1 MTLQRHRLTPKL
13 DLGFIQRIY
22 TGDRSMS
29 IPQITEFTIRR
40 HANTKSFQRGEA
52 YYEAGAVHTVTQRGH
67 LLQAEVAG
75 TEARPYHVNLSFD
88 SSGLTSANCTCAYNF
103 DGWCKHI
110 IATMLVCVR
119 DSESIEQR
127 PTLEQLLNRLDNIQT
142 QRLLQEL
149 VNEYPPLIDAIDRHV
164 GWMTNPIVEQ
174 TSIKPLRRRTIDP
187 APIRRQV
194 RQIIRDAVRF
204 FEEGCEEDP
213 IAEELVSVVQTAVAF
228 SERGEGENAIAILEA
243 ITFTCVENWDDIADY
258 GAENDEIVGELN
270 EAWCEAILTA
280 ELTPEEKV
288 DIQINLEAWQDE
300 WNADFG
306 LVMEALRQ
314 GWDYLPL
321 VQVLQG
327 NITERGAWEE
337 DVPDYAD
344 DLALIRLKILER
356 QERYQEYLYLA
367 EAEGQTQHYLTMLG
381 RLGRVEEAVDA
392 AQTQMNS
399 IEEAFAL
406 AKAISEQGALQQAL
420 DIAQS
425 GLTLPGNCQYELG
438 IWTSDLAVELGNS
451 EAALLAIK
459 AAFQVKPSFVDYE
472 RMAGLAGENW
482 ETVKIDLLR
491 IIRTYSGWGTE
502 SAKVDIFL
510 HEGLIDDAIAIASEL
525 SSYYSELIHRVMNA
539 AIPHNPAWVIA
550 NARRR
555 AEKIMDGGKAEY
567 YYYAVEWLKKVR
579 AAYLES
585 GKKADW
591 LSYRENL
598 MQTHARKR
606 KLMGM
611 LQQREME

>member
-1 MTLQRHRLTPKL
+1 
-13 DLGFIQRIY
+13 
-22 TGDRSMS
+22 MS
-29 IPQITEFTIRR
+29 IPQISEFTIRR
-40 HANTKSFQRGEA
+40 HANAKSFQRGEA
-52 YYEAGAVHTVTQRGH
+52 YYEAGAVNAVTQRGH
-67 LLQAEVAG
+67 LLQANVVG
-75 TEARPYHVNLSFD
+75 TQAKPYHVNLSFD
-88 SSGLTSANCTCAYNF
+88 SSGLTSVNCTCAYDF
-103 DGWCKHI
+103 EGWCKHI
-110 IATMLVCVR
+110 VATMLVCAR
-119 DSESIEQR
+119 NSENIEQR
-127 PTLEQLLNRLDNIQT
+127 PTLEQLLNRLDHIQT

-149 VNEYPPLIDAIDRHV
+149 VTEYPPLIEAIDHHV
-164 GWMTNPIVEQ
+164 TWMTNPAVQEK
-174 TSIKPLRRRTIDP
+174 TTKSVRHSTIDP
-187 APIRRQV
+187 VPFRGQV
-194 RQIIRDAVRF
+194 RQILRDTVRY
-204 FEEGCEEDP
+204 FEEGYEEDP
-213 IAEELVSVVQTAVAF
+213 IAEELLSVVQTAVDF

-243 ITFTCVENWDDIADY
+243 ITSTCVENWDDVAEY

-270 EAWCEAILTA
+270 NAWCEAILSV

-288 DIQINLEAWQDE
+288 DIQINLETWQDE
-300 WNADFG
+300 WDADFG
-306 LVMEALRQ
+306 IVMEALRQ
-314 GWDYLPL
+314 GWDYPPL

-367 EAEGQTQHYLTMLG
+367 EAEGQTQQYLTMLG
-381 RLGRVEEAVDA
+381 RLGRVEEAIDA

-399 IEEAFAL
+399 MEEAFAL
-406 AKAISEQGALQQAL
+406 AKTLSVQGALQQAL

-425 GLTLPGNCQYELG
+425 GLNLPGNCQYELG
-438 IWTSDLAVELGNS
+438 IWTSDLALEWGNS

-459 AAFQVKPSFVDYE
+459 AAFQVKPCFVDYQKMTE
-472 RMAGLAGENW
+472 LAGENW
-482 ETVKIDLLR
+482 ESLKTDLLR
-491 IIRTYSGWGTE
+491 IVRTYGGWGTE

-510 HEGLIDDAIAIASEL
+510 YEGLIDDAIAIVSEL

-539 AIPHNPAWVIA
+539 AIPHNPDWVIA

-555 AEKIMDGGKAEY
+555 AEKIMDAGKAEY

-579 AAYLES
+579 NAYLES

-611 LQQREME
+611 FKQRGME

>member
-1 MTLQRHRLTPKL
+1 
-13 DLGFIQRIY
+13 
-22 TGDRSMS
+22 MS

-75 TEARPYHVNLSFD
+75 TEARPYYVNLSFD

-149 VNEYPPLIDAIDRHV
+149 VKEYPLLIEAIDRHV

-174 TSIKPLRRRTIDP
+174 TSIKPLRHRSIDP
-187 APIRRQV
+187 APFRRQV
-194 RQIIRDAVRF
+194 RQIIRDAVRY
-204 FEEGCEEDP
+204 FEEGGEEDP

-314 GWDYLPL
+314 GWDYPPL

-367 EAEGQTQHYLTMLG
+367 EAEGQTQQYLTMLG

-406 AKAISEQGALQQAL
+406 AKALSEQGALQQSL

-425 GLTLPGNCQYELG
+425 GLNLPGNCQYELG

-472 RMAGLAGENW
+472 KMAELAGENW
-482 ETVKIDLLR
+482 ETVKTDLLR

-539 AIPHNPAWVIA
+539 AIPHNPTWVIA

-598 MQTHARKR
+598 MQSHARKR

-611 LQQREME
+611 LQQKDME

>member
-1 MTLQRHRLTPKL
+1 
-13 DLGFIQRIY
+13 
-22 TGDRSMS
+22 MS

-110 IATMLVCVR
+110 IATMLVCAR

-149 VNEYPPLIDAIDRHV
+149 VKEYPLLIEAIDRHV

-174 TSIKPLRRRTIDP
+174 TSIKPLRHRSIDP
-187 APIRRQV
+187 APFRRQV
-194 RQIIRDAVRF
+194 RQIIRDAVRY
-204 FEEGCEEDP
+204 FEEGGEEDP

-314 GWDYLPL
+314 GWDYPPL

-367 EAEGQTQHYLTMLG
+367 EAEGQTQQYLTMLG

-399 IEEAFAL
+399 MEEAFAL
-406 AKAISEQGALQQAL
+406 AKALSEQGALQQSL

-425 GLTLPGNCQYELG
+425 GLNLPGNCQYELG

-472 RMAGLAGENW
+472 RMAELAGENW
-482 ETVKIDLLR
+482 ETFKTDLLR

-539 AIPHNPAWVIA
+539 AIPHNPTWVIA

-611 LQQREME
+611 LQQRDME